1 MTKWSQPANVS
12 LTYSHDDAESN
23 HEMLPTRG
31 AAPKQQQQVIP
42 QTTAISNIKLP
53 ILKKEEYDI
62 WAMNMEHYLEYID
75 NEVWKAIP
83 KEAMRRFNGMDDAK
97 RIWNHRLEGLE
108 KGYDNSTLTSQFGK
122 LMEHPL
128 KNMVDRGIFDSG
140 CSGHMTGNKDQ
151 LEDFEEF
158 NGGSVTFGGSKCY
171 ISGKGKI
178 RVGNLDFDSV
188 YFVKELGNFNLFSIS
203 QICDKQH
210 KVLFTETECLVVSS
224 DFKMP
229 DENQI
234 LFEDPRTA
242 QYIENQLS
250 HRVKI
255 IRLDNG
261 TEFKNRDM
269 LEFCG
274 NKGIKQE
281 YSNARTPQQNE
292 VAERM
297 NRTLIEATRTML
309 ADSLLPTTF
318 WAEAVSTACYI
329 FNRVRVTK
337 PQNKTPYE
345 LLFGHKP
352 IISYIRPFGCHVTIL
367 DTLSVLGKFDG
378 KSDEG
383 FLVGTS
389 EATNNAVESRTSS
402 TNSKK
407 KEILTDPQQEKKVSS
422 TDTLEDNPK
431 IQDFGREL
439 EEIALK
445 HLGTVPENNSTSTP
459 FRNTGSQTVIL
470 WVKAMQEELLQF
482 KLQQVWVLVDLPHGM
497 KDKYVVEILKKFDL
511 VNVKAAITPMET
523 KVALTKDEE
532 AIDVMS
538 TWVLETPRPLLPT
551 MLLVATTNPNAG
563 QEHHVVA
570 QSQPSSSTLPVPFT
584 SSPPVQ
590 SPPPIPTPTPIP
602 ETKPEPIG
610 HTFEEPSPTH
620 QHFSPPQEQAQ
631 GQMTM
636 DDLLQ
641 VVPQLMSRIDSLE
654 TYLKQTKLTMGS
666 VIVKLVKK
674 VKKLEGILKRR
685 NVVLSNSEEEEL
697 EAQGRKREEQVED
710 ISPTTLEEAKTLSKV
725 ASQKPKSIDKGRR
738 SIPSPDKGQ
747 REGKAPMI
755 IEEAPKKSKEQ
766 ILQEEASLAEAIR
779 LDTLQKK
786 RRLNKYTWI
795 LS

>member
-1 MTKWSQPANVS
+1 MQVKCIE
-12 LTYSHDDAESN
+12 ESF
-23 HEMLPTRG
+23 L
-31 AAPKQQQQVIP
+31 V
-42 QTTAISNIKLP
+42 LP
-53 ILKKEEYDI
+53 IRLQVKQ
-62 WAMNMEHYLEYID
+62 N
-75 NEVWKAIP
+75 KA
-83 KEAMRRFNGMDDAK
+83 
-97 RIWNHRLEGLE
+97 RI
-108 KGYDNSTLTSQFGK
+108 F
-122 LMEHPL
+122 
-128 KNMVDRGIFDSG
+128 
-140 CSGHMTGNKDQ
+140 
-151 LEDFEEF
+151 
-158 NGGSVTFGGSKCY
+158 
-171 ISGKGKI
+171 
-178 RVGNLDFDSV
+178 
-188 YFVKELGNFNLFSIS
+188 IS
-203 QICDKQH
+203 Q
-210 KVLFTETECLVVSS
+210 
-224 DFKMP
+224 
-229 DENQI
+229 
-234 LFEDPRTA
+234 
-242 QYIENQLS
+242 
-250 HRVKI
+250 
-255 IRLDNG
+255 
-261 TEFKNRDM
+261 
-269 LEFCG
+269 
-274 NKGIKQE
+274 
-281 YSNARTPQQNE
+281 
-292 VAERM
+292 
-297 NRTLIEATRTML
+297 
-309 ADSLLPTTF
+309 
-318 WAEAVSTACYI
+318 
-329 FNRVRVTK
+329 
-337 PQNKTPYE
+337 
-345 LLFGHKP
+345 
-352 IISYIRPFGCHVTIL
+352 
-367 DTLSVLGKFDG
+367 
-378 KSDEG
+378 
-383 FLVGTS
+383 
-389 EATNNAVESRTSS
+389 
-402 TNSKK
+402 
-407 KEILTDPQQEKKVSS
+407 
-422 TDTLEDNPK
+422 
-431 IQDFGREL
+431 
-439 EEIALK
+439 
-445 HLGTVPENNSTSTP
+445 
-459 FRNTGSQTVIL
+459 
-470 WVKAMQEELLQF
+470 
-482 KLQQVWVLVDLPHGM
+482 
-497 KDKYVVEILKKFDL
+497 DKYVAEILKKFDL

>member
-122 LMEHPL
+122 LMVLKFLSSKPKLPQKHLQVLKIGRFCFTKQNSTNKVKSGFTGAYITCTPSTSSTNIPKKEVLEHPL

-178 RVGNLDFDSV
+178 RVGNLDFDSM

-210 KVLFTETECLVVSS
+210 KVLFTETECLVVSP

-242 QYIENQLS
+242 QYVQ
-250 HRVKI
+250 
-255 IRLDNG
+255 LDNG

-281 YSNARTPQQNE
+281 YSNARTPQHNG

-309 ADSLLPTTF
+309 ADSLLPTNF
-318 WAEAVSTACYI
+318 RAEAVSTACYI
-329 FNRVRVTK
+329 FNRVLQRQLTM
-337 PQNKTPYE
+337 Q
-345 LLFGHKP
+345 
-352 IISYIRPFGCHVTIL
+352 
-367 DTLSVLGKFDG
+367 
-378 KSDEG
+378 
-383 FLVGTS
+383 
-389 EATNNAVESRTSS
+389 
-402 TNSKK
+402 K

-470 WVKAMQEELLQF
+470 FQMSSMGELTFFLGLQVKQNKAGIFISQ
-482 KLQQVWVLVDLPHGM
+482 
-497 KDKYVVEILKKFDL
+497 DKYVAEILKKFDL